1 MVPFTTDWQ
10 TEPSYYRFI
19 YRFWCCFC
27 FLKTSRWRETSRGGG
42 EHCKRAPSPSFLVCV
57 CQVFLFVAINTLSR
71 IFVTIDWMFSEFMAI
86 NTISCIFVTID
97 WMFLEFISGFLF
109 QFLLHLGW
117 MAQLVED
124 SLIWSQLLIVTIWK
138 IYVVTQLCCW
148 DLNDGWSPNKK
159 VTNEVRNSHQASSP
173 SVKSSPPST
182 LTWWL
187 RESRVNVLSTPK
199 ENSHELRQE
208 ERGEVQ
214 TVIIFMRA
222 SI

>member
-1 MVPFTTDWQ
+1 MLKRDKQRRRRALQASTIAFFPCLRLPGLFVCGNKHTFSHICYNWLDV
-10 TEPSYYRFI
+10 FGI
-19 YRFWCCFC
+19 HGNKHN
-27 FLKTSRWRETSRGGG
+27 FLHICYNWLDVFGIHLR
-42 EHCKRAPSPSFLVCV
+42 FLVPSLLC
-57 CQVFLFVAINTLSR
+57 
-71 IFVTIDWMFSEFMAI
+71 
-86 NTISCIFVTID
+86 
-97 WMFLEFISGFLF
+97 SGR
-109 QFLLHLGW
+109 